1 MKVALTGTPG
11 TGKTSVAQLLVNRG
25 YTVESFDRLAADHVV
40 GYDPKRE
47 CDVVD
52 VDSINATFR
61 PADDIIIE
69 GHLSHLLNMDGA
81 IVLRCHPKV
90 LQMRLRHKGWPDPKV
105 QENVAAE
112 GLDIILTEAKER
124 YGDRNVAEIDTTT
137 RSAQQTA
144 EILIDV
150 IESDFKREIRDEVDW
165 MGWVIDHVGQV

>member
-11 TGKTSVAQLLVNRG
+11 TGKTSVAQILASRS

-40 GYDPKRE
+40 GYDSQRE

-52 VDSINATFR
+52 VESINATFR
-61 PADDIIIE
+61 PAEDTIIE
-69 GHLSHLLNMDGA
+69 GHLSHLLHMDGA
-81 IVLRCHPKV
+81 IVLRCHPEV
-90 LQMRLRHKGWPDPKV
+90 LQMRLRHKGWPEPKV

-112 GLDIILTEAKER
+112 GLDIILTEAIER

-137 RSAQQTA
+137 RSAKQTA
-144 EILIDV
+144 DILIDV
-150 IESDFKREIRDEVDW
+150 IESDFNKGIGDEVDW